1 MGVSK
6 TATPEEI
13 KGTYRT
19 LARKYHPDL
28 NPYDKLV
35 NCVSFISIVYQV
47 LSMRSNLIKAY
58 KQGMQAYD
66 HCHKNNTVSGKL
78 SIFRPERE
86 TSEGI
91 YSL

>member
-47 LSMRSNLIKAY
+47 LSMRSNLIEAFDTP
-58 KQGMQAYD
+58 Q
-66 HCHKNNTVSGKL
+66 
-78 SIFRPERE
+78 PESVRIPDSARQL
-86 TSEGI
+86 TK
-91 YSL
+91 